1 MNPLLISGM
10 NLIGLILGAA
20 GSLLLAFYGLPN
32 IKVLFSGAYTSIDVT
47 SEIQRSQRMAKI
59 GIWSLFAG
67 FLFQAGAQIAEL
79 CLA

>member
-10 NLIGLILGAA
+10 NLIGLFCGAA

-32 IKVLFSGAYTSIDVT
+32 IKVLSSGAYTEIDIT
-47 SEIQRSQRMAKI
+47 PEIQRSQRFAKY
-59 GIWSLFAG
+59 GSWCLLVG
-67 FLFQAGAQIAEL
+67 FLFQAGAQLAEL